1 MYNSSTGTLVLL
13 PLKRKDYEGISVK
26 GTVKKF
32 YNQYPYKA
40 SIAGNSVEV
49 SDNIFSFK
57 TTATMQELYQWFSY
71 GWLQDSNKAIE
82 RTWNTRLV
90 NGYTRHA
97 YFTQKEFLDEFVEKF
112 AHMIS
117 EIQSPLSDRH
127 IEALDQ
133 VSDQP
138 YSAYNKTV
146 LRDRVYYEKFD
157 TKIEFE
163 SPKVRGYQNQGIYGL
178 PGIYRVDHE
187 HFDEHMSMLQNYVLD
202 ILGAEQ
208 CKLAY
213 NNVYLSKDNV
223 EEVALYMKLKHP
235 GTIKC
240 ITETIVIKE
249 IGNR

>member
-1 MYNSSTGTLVLL
+1 LL

-40 SIAGNSVEV
+40 SIAGNNVEIV
-49 SDNIFSFK
+49 PNFKSFLDK
-57 TTATMQELYQWFSY
+57 QLPSMQEMYKWFLYGESDTS
-71 GWLQDSNKAIE
+71 LE
-82 RTWNTRLV
+82 RAWNTRLV
-90 NGYTRHA
+90 NGFTRHA
-97 YFTQKEFLDEFVEKF
+97 YFTEKEFLDEFVGKF

-117 EIQSPLSDRH
+117 EIQGPLSDRH
-127 IEALDQ
+127 IEVLDQ
-133 VSDQP
+133 VSNQP

-146 LRDRVYYEKFD
+146 LRDRVYYEKYD
-157 TKIEFE
+157 AKIEFE
-163 SPKVRGYQNQGIYGL
+163 PPRVYRFRQQGAYGL
-178 PGIYRVDHE
+178 PGIYRVDQAQ
-187 HFDEHMSMLQNYVLD
+187 FDEHMSMLQNYVLD

-213 NNVYLSKDNV
+213 NNVYLSRDNV